1 METLQRLHNRGS
13 ISTGYDVDNSLKLE
27 SDNNEW
33 LYRASPTA
41 GNRRTFTFS
50 FWIKRTGLGTVNAS
64 GVQYV
69 AGQGQ
74 HGRMYFTSDYFGFR
88 FDDGHDTRD
97 ITRKFRDP
105 SAWLHVVVAVDT
117 NESSSSNRV
126 KIYFNGVQTTD
137 IDFDGGSYPD
147 IQDQSSGWFTTNY
160 LTIGTA
166 PFGGSYNAGDGDYD
180 TKGYLAEFCAVDG
193 QQLAPTD
200 FGEFDEDSGIWK
212 PIDVSGIN
220 FGSEGYYLDFADAAD
235 LGDDESGNGN
245 DFTENNL
252 TAADQATDTPTN
264 NFATWNPLVL
274 YDAGAYTFPNGAT
287 EIKKGA
293 SNGWVTVYG
302 NMGVNKGKWYAEF
315 EVLTSGELQMM
326 GQLPLTKIRD
336 SIATQFYLGADANG
350 LGGSGYYTSGT
361 SGNDTIYY
369 GGGYTSSGVTTSAGD
384 IISVAMDCDNNKVH
398 YAVNGTY
405 TNSSNPANNTNGFA
419 MSDDYQFFASSTYTQ
434 DKTFKCNFGGYTT
447 DTISSAATDANGYGT
462 FEYSPPS
469 GYYSLCTKNLAEY
482 G

>member
-1 METLQRLHNRGS
+1 MESLQRTANRGS
-13 ISTGYDVDNSLKLE
+13 VSTGPYQIDNSVKLE
-27 SDNNEW
+27 DDNDEY
-33 LYRASPTA
+33 LT
-41 GNRRTFTFS
+41 RT
-50 FWIKRTGLGTVNAS
+50 NAS
-64 GVQYV
+64 GTNRKTFTVSAWFKQTELATQLGHITEIWDGGTNGNATRMGVYSDDRLWVDV
-69 AGQGQ
+69 AGGTGNTGTQ
-74 HGRMYFTSDYFGFR
+74 FR
-88 FDDGHDTRD
+88 SLATLKLRDT
-97 ITRKFRDP
+97 
-105 SAWLHVVVAVDT
+105 SAWYHMVLAVDT
-117 NESSSSNRV
+117 TQSTEANRMKVWLNGTEVTAWDQHQIPTEDYECSLES
-126 KIYFNGVQTTD
+126 GTTM
-137 IDFDGGSYPD
+137 S
-147 IQDQSSGWFTTNY
+147 W
-160 LTIGTA
+160 
-166 PFGGSYNAGDGDYD
+166 GSYNSTYHGFS
-180 TKGYLAEFCAVDG
+180 GYLAECNYLDG
-193 QQLAPTD
+193 VTATQND
-200 FGEFDEDSGIWK
+200 FGEYDDDTGIWIPK
-212 PIDVSGIN
+212 QYTGSYAGQSAYLN
-220 FGSEGYYLDFADAAD
+220 FSDSSD
-235 LGDDESGNGN
+235 LGANSKGDDVN
-245 DFTENNL
+245 FTLVNIA
-252 TAADQATDTPTN
+252 AADQATDTPTN
-264 NFATWNPLVL
+264 NFTTWNPLVL